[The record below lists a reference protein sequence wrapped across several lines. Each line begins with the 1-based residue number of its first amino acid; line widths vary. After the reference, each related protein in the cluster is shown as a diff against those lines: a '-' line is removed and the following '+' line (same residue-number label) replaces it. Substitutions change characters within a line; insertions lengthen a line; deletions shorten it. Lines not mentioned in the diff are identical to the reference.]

1 MRRSMGAIR
10 RDNSSPQRAA
20 GSVRA
25 VARRADLN
33 RFHGPTF
40 VRLAAPCALP
50 GLRAHLKLSQSSAYA
65 EQAARRQSYRSIG
78 VMTGQ
83 RRLVAGQWRRLV
95 AGQRRRLAAGLGC
108 EGRQVDEQS
117 TDNDAAKH
125 AKRRREQRQ
134 RVALWVV
141 ELSIE
146 G

>member
-83 RRLVAGQWRRLV
+83 RRLVAGQ
-95 AGQRRRLAAGLGC
+95 RRRLAAGLGC